1 MFEVEEREGL
11 REKAGKTLQL
21 RSFSP
26 TAGALASPLPA
37 EEQVPSC
44 QGPLEAM
51 ETREILFLFI
61 VLTGKWGGVKASLRI
76 QRGRWAGRL
85 ELSVWRSRSGLE
97 KEVGGGL
104 YPRPPRASS
113 RSPPTLPPVLR
124 PLTGARRAQG
134 LLPGALGGDSWSAF
148 PVCSGGSFVAFA
160 GEVFVAL
167 AVFLWF
173 STSLDFLVSLDF
185 KLGNTSL

>member
-11 REKAGKTLQL
+11 REKAGKTLPL

-97 KEVGGGL
+97 KEVGGG
-104 YPRPPRASS
+104 PIPPAPQGFLS
-113 RSPPTLPPVLR
+113 LPPVLR